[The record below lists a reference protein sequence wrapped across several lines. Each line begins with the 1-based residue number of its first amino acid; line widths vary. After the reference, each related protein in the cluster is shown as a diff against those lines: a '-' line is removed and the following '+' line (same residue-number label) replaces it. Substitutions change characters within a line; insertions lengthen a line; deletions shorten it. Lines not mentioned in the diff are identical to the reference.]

1 MSKTLDIPVLICHN
15 EKCKNFLTYKNITIL
30 LGGKGMPIGA
40 MIFLGIILF
49 IFAVLDIF
57 MLVSLLKPGDERNQ
71 IIIWKAS
78 SFTLSTV
85 VGAMVLDVIENFVRA
100 QNMNSNPLIQLEVAA
115 IIYFIAL
122 MYYRKRYGG

>member
-1 MSKTLDIPVLICHN
+1 
-15 EKCKNFLTYKNITIL
+15 
-30 LGGKGMPIGA
+30 MPIGA

-57 MLVSLLKPGDERNQ
+57 ILVSLLKPGDERNQ

-85 VGAMVLDVIENFVRA
+85 AGAMVLDVIENFVRA